1 MSDAVTLS
9 SVLEACHDI
18 EHIDKQSMLDY
29 LVEVI
34 MMNWTQNVITKQH
47 KHPQE
52 NCFNFVNMLVQ
63 FSLQSIGCIG
73 EISLLV
79 DNPILHHFLEGCI
92 RHISSITARSLEK
105 KAEEK
110 LDIQL

>member
-34 MMNWTQNVITKQH
+34 MMN
-47 KHPQE
+47 
-52 NCFNFVNMLVQ
+52 
-63 FSLQSIGCIG
+63 
-73 EISLLV
+73 
-79 DNPILHHFLEGCI
+79 
-92 RHISSITARSLEK
+92 
-105 KAEEK
+105 
-110 LDIQL
+110 